1 MQNHPPAIA
10 PSAFSGLELL
20 SSAVVLIDEQ
30 LAVRYLNPG
39 AENLFATSSRKIVG
53 QPLRRLL
60 GEPVGLESALDRVL
74 RDNWSYTG
82 HNLNVLRPGMEA
94 LHLDCTVT
102 PVEVAGARLLLEFR
116 PMDAQLKVAR
126 EEQLAHQQQANREL
140 VRNLAHEI
148 RTPSAA
154 SAARRNSSSG
164 SWTTPSCANTPRSSS
179 PRPTACR
186 T

>member
-82 HNLNVLRPGMEA
+82 HRRHGL
-94 LHLDCTVT
+94 
-102 PVEVAGARLLLEFR
+102 VAGQGGAALSGGPAVGVGDMTGLVDTLEDVR
-116 PMDAQLKVAR
+116 PRDRGAGQGG
-126 EEQLAHQQQANREL
+126 QQQQK
-140 VRNLAHEI
+140 
-148 RTPSAA
+148 S
-154 SAARRNSSSG
+154 
-164 SWTTPSCANTPRSSS
+164 
-179 PRPTACR
+179 
-186 T
+186 

>member
-30 LAVRYLNPG
+30 LVVRYLNPG

-60 GEPVGLESALDRVL
+60 GEPVGLESALGRVL

-102 PVEVAGARLLLEFR
+102 PVEADGARLLLR
-116 PMDAQLKVAR
+116 QAVDARTTLWRINFPFGHHNRLAIFSALAVILGVDCGKAGYDYVSFTTFLDYAKTEGSDQLIFKKLS
-126 EEQLAHQQQANREL
+126 EMK
-140 VRNLAHEI
+140 
-148 RTPSAA
+148 
-154 SAARRNSSSG
+154 
-164 SWTTPSCANTPRSSS
+164 
-179 PRPTACR
+179 
-186 T
+186 